1 MSKIVYIAH
10 PLSGDISGNL
20 EKVKN
25 IIRDINLSQPD
36 IVPFAHYFVDC
47 HALDDTKPEE
57 RQRGISNDIAL
68 LKVGF
73 INEMWLYGD
82 RISEGMKHEIMLAYH
97 LRIPVFSKSEG
108 TKNWQDIYKNLPVKE
123 IDLSYALNLISS
135 KTKISIDQIIS
146 RTRKREVCE
155 ARQFYFRWGREH
167 VKNENGKEVSYDLI
181 GSFICRDH
189 ATVLH
194 GIRTVNEVKELR
206 EKYEEL
212 FEGKIPV
219 RKSDIDKELKDLL
232 IGKNPS
238 GAKVVNMVS
247 PYSGIQSGIR
257 EYSGYREHAL

>member
-47 HALDDTKPEE
+47 LALDDTKPEE
-57 RQRGISNDIAL
+57 RQRGISNDIAF
-68 LKVGF
+68 LKAGF
-73 INEMWLYGD
+73 ISELWLYGD
-82 RISEGMKHEIMLAYH
+82 TISKGMSHEIMLAYH
-97 LRIPVFSKSEG
+97 LRIPVISKSEG
-108 TKNWQDIYKNLPVKE
+108 TKDFDLIYKNLPVKD
-123 IDLSYALNLISS
+123 IDLSYALNCVSN
-135 KTKISIDQIIS
+135 KTKIPINRILS

-155 ARQFYFRWGREH
+155 ARQFYFKWAREH
-167 VKNENGKEVSYDLI
+167 VKDEFGFIMSFDMIGK
-181 GSFICRDH
+181 FICRDH
-189 ATVLH
+189 ATVMH
-194 GIRTVNEVKELR
+194 GIKTVNDVKELR

-212 FEGKIPV
+212 FEGKIPI
-219 RKSDIDKELKDLL
+219 RKSDIDKELKDIL

-247 PYSGIQSGIR
+247 PYSGVQSGIR